1 MHLNTKIDFSQVL
14 LVVPFFMAQL
24 SISGEL
30 EVLLEASIRL
40 SRAGFDTK
48 SEPCQ
53 RFYREGL
60 LTSFTK
66 VRMYGNLWLSKRI
79 IMLVL

>member
-1 MHLNTKIDFSQVL
+1 MLCVN
-14 LVVPFFMAQL
+14 PFLKQISFT
-24 SISGEL
+24 SIGEL

-40 SRAGFDTK
+40 SKAGVDRK
-48 SEPCQ
+48 YEPCQ

-66 VRMYGNLWLSKRI
+66 VRFTTGFSFNL
-79 IMLVL
+79 